1 MMRTRN
7 ITWKLCLLFIPLLSA
22 YFPLQAQS
30 LEEGYKEEITLLN
43 EKAKAGKYNTRYGLI
58 IDYTIHSGKKRG
70 FLLDLKTGKV
80 VYSFLAA
87 HGYGLGEAEGVP
99 KGFSNKPGSGAS
111 SLGLAVTGRRDASR
125 WGIKKKY
132 WLKGLEPSNSNLEK
146 RVVVLH
152 SWYGI
157 PDEEIYPKT
166 IIQSEGC
173 PTVSDKTL
181 IYLDSLIRKQPNKS
195 LLVLFKGGKE

>member
-1 MMRTRN
+1 
-7 ITWKLCLLFIPLLSA
+7 
-22 YFPLQAQS
+22 
-30 LEEGYKEEITLLN
+30 
-43 EKAKAGKYNTRYGLI
+43 
-58 IDYTIHSGKKRG
+58 
-70 FLLDLKTGKV
+70 
-80 VYSFLAA
+80 
-87 HGYGLGEAEGVP
+87 
-99 KGFSNKPGSGAS
+99 
-111 SLGLAVTGRRDASR
+111 
-125 WGIKKKY
+125 
-132 WLKGLEPSNSNLEK
+132 LEPSNSNLEK